1 MTDGEVTFQ
10 VEFNIDNDKNI
21 EKLLQIRI
29 FDFVLFSTSHITL
42 VFLLESLSEKRV
54 TGTDSSIPENLKK
67 KNSFFVPCIQ
77 KKSDFHICQNSLKT
91 KSVSKIFTQIFTWKI
106 TIFQE

>member
-29 FDFVLFSTSHITL
+29 IDFVLFSTSHITL

-67 KNSFFVPCIQ
+67 KKFFRSLHTEKVRFPYMPKFTKNKVCI
-77 KKSDFHICQNSLKT
+77 
-91 KSVSKIFTQIFTWKI
+91 
-106 TIFQE
+106 

>member
-67 KNSFFVPCIQ
+67 KFFSFLAYRRSQ
-77 KKSDFHICQNSLKT
+77 
-91 KSVSKIFTQIFTWKI
+91 VSIYAKIH
-106 TIFQE
+106 

>member
-67 KNSFFVPCIQ
+67 KTVFSFLAYR
-77 KKSDFHICQNSLKT
+77 KSQISIYA
-91 KSVSKIFTQIFTWKI
+91 KIH
-106 TIFQE
+106 